1 MAGQTKKGNARTG
14 GRSMS
19 KNTKTKNVKETE
31 AYSETIYREVI
42 LWVML
47 AVSVVLFIS
56 NLGIGGTVGGILTSY
71 RKFLLEQDSAL
82 AQFLKSAAI
91 DAGKDLLDSGERH
104 ERRAVV

>member
-56 NLGIGGTVGGILTSY
+56 NLGIGGTVGGILSDILFGLFGLIAY
-71 RKFLLEQDSAL
+71 FFRFFFLSEPCSLCPM
-82 AQFLKSAAI
+82 
-91 DAGKDLLDSGERH
+91 GKTVLR
-104 ERRAVV
+104 